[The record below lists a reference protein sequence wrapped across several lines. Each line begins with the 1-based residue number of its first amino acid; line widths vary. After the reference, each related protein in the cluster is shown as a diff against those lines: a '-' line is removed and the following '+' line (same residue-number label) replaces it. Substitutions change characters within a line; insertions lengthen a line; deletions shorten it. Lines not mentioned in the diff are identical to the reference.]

1 MEITRRDLLKLAG
14 VGLLGAIAFQ
24 GCRIPER
31 ELRVESP
38 VALPEDLVTGRDN
51 WYATLCQQCGA
62 GCGILVRVMEGRA
75 KKVEGNPDH
84 PLNRGKTC
92 ARGQAA
98 VQALYHPDR
107 LATPLLRGQPVD
119 WEAAVAEL
127 ASQIRQNRGRVF
139 LATNPLRGHVAAVA
153 QAFVQSAGGT
163 LMAYEP
169 LEDTVL
175 RAAVK
180 RLSGQDVL
188 PDYDIANART
198 VFSFGAGWLET
209 WGSPVRW
216 SWAYGVFRQGRP
228 GERGMFIHADPRF
241 SLTAAN
247 ADLWLPV
254 RPGAEGVLALA
265 VAYVLIEQG
274 MASRD
279 AADRLTAGRGLAALA
294 AYQPE
299 VVAARVGV
307 PPQRIRE
314 AATLF
319 GARRPSVAMVGGSA
333 LAHTNGLFTAMAV
346 LSLNALVDSVG
357 RDGGVRFNP
366 PPPLGLPSIPAA
378 PFARWRQALEEMR
391 AGRVGLLIVRG
402 ANLSY
407 GLPAEAAEA
416 LPGVPFRV
424 FIGPIADD
432 TAQGCDLLLPE
443 ADPLEAWGTDAPE
456 PGPGFATL
464 TFQQPVVRPFRQ
476 GMSFGD
482 VLLEAGRAAGLTLPW
497 ANMQEAVRD
506 GARRLFALGRGSVRA
521 GDEAAFFTG
530 VLQRGGWW
538 DTQERGQGTLRPE
551 PAPATPPAPR
561 FAGEEGEFPFHLIPF
576 TPLGI
581 YDGRGAPL
589 PWLQGLPD
597 GTTTVAW
604 QTWVEIHPA
613 QAEPLGIREG
623 DWVEVISPRGS
634 IRALAYLHPAIPQGV
649 VAVPVGFGHVGMGR
663 WAHRRG
669 SNVFSI
675 LAPLTDTETG
685 ALAWAATRVRLR
697 RLGQRQR
704 VPKFEGVVL
713 PLQLEERPI
722 IPVVKEA

>member
-299 VVAARVGV
+299 VVAAQVGV

-366 PPPLGLPSIPAA
+366 PPPLGLPSIPA
-378 PFARWRQALEEMR
+378 
-391 AGRVGLLIVRG
+391 
-402 ANLSY
+402 LS
-407 GLPAEAAEA
+407 
-416 LPGVPFRV
+416 
-424 FIGPIADD
+424 
-432 TAQGCDLLLPE
+432 
-443 ADPLEAWGTDAPE
+443 
-456 PGPGFATL
+456 
-464 TFQQPVVRPFRQ
+464 
-476 GMSFGD
+476 
-482 VLLEAGRAAGLTLPW
+482 
-497 ANMQEAVRD
+497 
-506 GARRLFALGRGSVRA
+506 
-521 GDEAAFFTG
+521 
-530 VLQRGGWW
+530 
-538 DTQERGQGTLRPE
+538 
-551 PAPATPPAPR
+551 
-561 FAGEEGEFPFHLIPF
+561 
-576 TPLGI
+576 
-581 YDGRGAPL
+581 
-589 PWLQGLPD
+589 
-597 GTTTVAW
+597 
-604 QTWVEIHPA
+604 
-613 QAEPLGIREG
+613 
-623 DWVEVISPRGS
+623 
-634 IRALAYLHPAIPQGV
+634 
-649 VAVPVGFGHVGMGR
+649 
-663 WAHRRG
+663 
-669 SNVFSI
+669 
-675 LAPLTDTETG
+675 
-685 ALAWAATRVRLR
+685 
-697 RLGQRQR
+697 
-704 VPKFEGVVL
+704 
-713 PLQLEERPI
+713 
-722 IPVVKEA
+722 